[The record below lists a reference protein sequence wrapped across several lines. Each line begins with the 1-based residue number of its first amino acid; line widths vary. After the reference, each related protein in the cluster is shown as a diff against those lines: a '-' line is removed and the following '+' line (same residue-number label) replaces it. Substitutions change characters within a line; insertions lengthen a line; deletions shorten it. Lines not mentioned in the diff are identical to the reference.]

1 MILGRCTALPPG
13 QPPGLRK
20 LRPGARP
27 IHVREAALYTSR
39 VSEGAD
45 SVGQVRR
52 ETLRKAE
59 ARRIA
64 LAAQG
69 FGVPKLERPV
79 TMRDVQAVTNRLGQF
94 QIDSIN
100 VVARAQFMPLFSRLG
115 PYDSTLLERAAYQP
129 PRRLFEYWGHA
140 ASLMDVSLQPLLRFR
155 MQPGFRDVWAG
166 VERVAQEN
174 ADLIPFVRDEVAARG
189 PISARDLEVAE
200 QRDRSNWGWNWS
212 RVKTILEWLFY
223 VGEVTS
229 AYRNAQFERVYDL
242 PERVIPRSVL
252 AMPTPTP
259 QDSVLGLIRRAARSL
274 GIASESSLRDY
285 FRTRLNMTRQ
295 AIATLVESGELIPVT
310 VEGSGS
316 QRWYLWHKGRVP
328 RRIAARAL
336 LSPFDSMIFERAR
349 LERLFDF
356 SYRIEIYVPAPKR
369 IHGYYVY
376 PFLLDEDF
384 VARVDL
390 KADRTRGTLR
400 VNAAWIEPGH
410 DPFDVATELASE
422 LKLMAEWLGLQS
434 VEILPRGD
442 LALALAAA

>member
-1 MILGRCTALPPG
+1 
-13 QPPGLRK
+13 
-20 LRPGARP
+20 
-27 IHVREAALYTSR
+27 
-39 VSEGAD
+39 
-45 SVGQVRR
+45 VRR
-52 ETLRKAE
+52 ETIRKAE

-69 FGVPKLERPV
+69 FGVPKLERSV
-79 TMRDVQAVTNRLGQF
+79 TMRDVQAVTNRLAQF

-100 VVARAQFMPLFSRLG
+100 VVTRAQFMPLFSRLG
-115 PYDSTLLERAAYQP
+115 PYDPVLLERAAYRS

-140 ASLMDVSLQPLLRFR
+140 ASLIDISLQPLLRFR
-155 MQPGFRDVWAG
+155 MQPGFRDVWTG
-166 VERVAQEN
+166 VERVAREN
-174 ADLIPFVRDEVAARG
+174 ADLIPFIREEVAARG
-189 PISARDLEVAE
+189 PISARELEIAE

-252 AMPTPTP
+252 ALPTATP
-259 QDSVLGLIRRAARSL
+259 QESVTGLIRRAARAL
-274 GIASESSLRDY
+274 GIASESCLRDY
-285 FRTRLNMTRQ
+285 FRTRLDMTRE
-295 AIATLVESGELIPVT
+295 AITTLVEDGDLIPVV

-316 QRWYLWHKGRVP
+316 RPWYLWHEARVP
-328 RRIAARAL
+328 RRIWTRAL

-356 SYRIEIYVPAPKR
+356 SYRIEIYVPGPKR

-376 PFLLDEDF
+376 PFLLDDNF

-390 KADRTRGTLR
+390 KADRTRGVLR
-400 VNAAWIEPGH
+400 VNAAWIEYGY
-410 DPFDVATELASE
+410 DPFDVANELASE
-422 LKLMAEWLGLQS
+422 LKIMAEWLGLQA
-434 VEILPRGD
+434 VQILPRGD
-442 LALALAAA
+442 LAPALAGA

>member
-1 MILGRCTALPPG
+1 M
-13 QPPGLRK
+13 
-20 LRPGARP
+20 
-27 IHVREAALYTSR
+27 
-39 VSEGAD
+39 
-45 SVGQVRR
+45 RR

-69 FGVPKLERPV
+69 FGVPKLERSV
-79 TMRDVQAVTNRLGQF
+79 TMRDVQAVTNRLAQF

-100 VVARAQFMPLFSRLG
+100 VVTRAQFMPLFSRLG
-115 PYDSTLLERAAYQP
+115 PYDPALLERAAYRS

-140 ASLMDVSLQPLLRFR
+140 ASLIDISLQPLLRFR
-155 MQPGFRDVWAG
+155 MQPGFRDVWTG
-166 VERVAQEN
+166 VERVAREN
-174 ADLIPFVRDEVAARG
+174 ADLIPFIREEVAARG
-189 PISARDLEVAE
+189 PISARELEIAE

-252 AMPTPTP
+252 ALPTATP
-259 QDSVLGLIRRAARSL
+259 QESVTGLIRRAARAL
-274 GIASESSLRDY
+274 GIASESCLRDY
-285 FRTRLNMTRQ
+285 FRTRLDMTRE
-295 AIATLVESGELIPVT
+295 AITTLVEDGDLIPVV

-316 QRWYLWHKGRVP
+316 RPWYLWHEARVP
-328 RRIAARAL
+328 RRIWTRAL

-356 SYRIEIYVPAPKR
+356 SYRIEIYVPGPKR

-376 PFLLDEDF
+376 PFLLDDNF

-390 KADRTRGTLR
+390 KADRTRGVLR
-400 VNAAWIEPGH
+400 VNAAWIEYGY
-410 DPFDVATELASE
+410 DPFDVANELASE
-422 LKLMAEWLGLQS
+422 LKIMAEWLGLQA
-434 VEILPRGD
+434 VQILPRGD
-442 LALALAAA
+442 LASALTGA